1 MRDRQQGQLFTL
13 TQGGNMKGNY
23 KKFSDVGTGGINC
36 RCCCNRG
43 GKPLA
48 KRLAKRKLEQAVKK
62 LIKEVLA

>member
-1 MRDRQQGQLFTL
+1 MLIGLKL
-13 TQGGNMKGNY
+13 LKGSEMKGRY
-23 KKFSDVGTGGINC
+23 KKFSDVGNGGISC

-48 KRLAKRKLEQAVKK
+48 KRLAKRKLEKAVKQ